1 MHQTPKLAQLTQ
13 PAHPACSQAR
23 PDHGHGRAPP
33 RLAPYRA
40 PLLRPASL
48 LPSAPT
54 ACAHAPLPP
63 VRLLA
68 APPCTCCARPACA
81 YLRLLAPH
89 APRACLCRTPVPY
102 AFSPSA
108 RARLAPCAPSAC
120 PPCRCAAPQ
129 HRVPLPARAYTNPCA
144 QPMLKWA
151 VAHFRFCIYKFF
163 FSFFFFLPLEN
174 TKKNIYLFSF
184 IFQYTNKF
192 IKIYFFIYIYIYIY
206 FFFHF
211 PTNQINCL
219 NLFYLFFCS
228 SLHIVNS
235 YKFSYVLFI

>member
-1 MHQTPKLAQLTQ
+1 MPHPPAVPCELAAKCAYCLG
-13 PAHPACSQAR
+13 PRALAACAPACRAR
-23 PDHGHGRAPP
+23 
-33 RLAPYRA
+33 LC
-40 PLLRPASL
+40 LLRASRLRLPA
-48 LPSAPT
+48 
-54 ACAHAPLPP
+54 
-63 VRLLA
+63 
-68 APPCTCCARPACA
+68 
-81 YLRLLAPH
+81 RLLAPH
-89 APRACLCRTPVPY
+89 ALRACPCRTPVPY

-120 PPCRCAAPQ
+120 APCRCAVPQ
-129 HRVPLPARAYTNPCA
+129 HRVPPPARAYANPCA

-163 FSFFFFLPLEN
+163 FSFFFFFLQLEN

-206 FFFHF
+206 IFFFFDF

-219 NLFYLFFCS
+219 NLFYLFICS